1 MNEKKILVLYV
12 LNKYNDRSKKFIN
25 ETIFDDKKI
34 DFIIIFNGIIEKEG
48 FEVPNYAKKLIR
60 KNRGLDFGGWTD
72 GLIKL
77 NLYDKYRY
85 FIFLNDSIEGPYCQ
99 PMKKWP
105 WKFIEN
111 INRNNVKLHGC
122 TINCRID
129 PPKNIHV
136 QSYAFCA
143 DTPCV
148 KFLID
153 SGIFS
158 IKNYCGNK
166 NEAVKKREIVMSK
179 LVLQNGWNIGC
190 FHKHYKNV
198 DFTFKKKS
206 YKSYNIEFYN
216 DIMYPKY
223 ENKLW
228 TTEELIFIKGNR
240 K

>member
-85 FIFLNDSIEGPYCQ
+85 YIFLNNSVDGPYCQ
-99 PMKKWP
+99 PANKWP
-105 WKFIEN
+105 WLFIDNLNKNN
-111 INRNNVKLHGC
+111 IKLFGC
-122 TINCRID
+122 TINCRTD

-136 QSYAFCA
+136 QSYAFCM
-143 DTPCV
+143 DVSCL
-148 KFLID
+148 KYLIEK
-153 SGIFS
+153 GIFDNS
-158 IKNYCGNK
+158 ISSQKKSVTIKNK
-166 NEAVKKREIVMSK
+166 EILMSK

-216 DIMYPKY
+216 DIMYSKY

-228 TTEELIFIKGNR
+228 TAEELIFIKGNR